1 MNTALLHSRD
11 RYPYFQRHTYYASY
25 QELVYE
31 NPISWNPR
39 LVTGYC
45 AIVFGFPPR
54 TRFESTNGWA
64 RVTSYVGRI

>member
-11 RYPYFQRHTYYASY
+11 LYPYFQRHTYYASY

-45 AIVFGFPPR
+45 ALYSASLRELALSQPTAGLASR
-54 TRFESTNGWA
+54 LT
-64 RVTSYVGRI
+64 